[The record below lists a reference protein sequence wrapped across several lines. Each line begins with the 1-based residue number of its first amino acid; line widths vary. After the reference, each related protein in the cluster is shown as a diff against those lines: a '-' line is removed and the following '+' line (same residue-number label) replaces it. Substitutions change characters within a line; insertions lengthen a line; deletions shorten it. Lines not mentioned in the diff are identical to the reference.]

1 MPAVTASPAYADLLG
16 EAMWWGV
23 TVDRYR
29 QLSPAVAQCLNECDC
44 TTVNR
49 VSMWCAQVGHESLG
63 LLYMEE
69 IADGSAYE
77 GREDLGNIYPGDG
90 TKFKGRGPI
99 MVTGRDNYTR
109 CSEWAYGMGL
119 VPSASFFVDH
129 PEEMASDTYG
139 FIGTTWYWTTQ
150 RPMNDAADAGDIE
163 LATYYVNGGY
173 NGLDDRTDRW
183 NYCLGMGD
191 AILGLTNE
199 EAAMGT
205 PLVGEKVLNYDHSIV
220 PQETYYQCGPA
231 SAQVCLNIRG
241 IIVDEGTLAAE
252 CGTDEDGTDYVGLI
266 ENCLD
271 PRMPEANYTSVDAPH
286 DPPTEDEKARLW
298 DGLKR
303 SIDNGYGVIMNW
315 VAPPSNYP
323 VGVKGSQSPAY
334 GGGTVFHYVTCAG
347 YDDTG
352 DRALWIADSGFQPF
366 GYWISF
372 QQAASLIPPK
382 AACYANLP
390 HATPEAPV
398 PEYDKLGYEQLC
410 GPIGDNGYGT
420 GWPQLGQNENG
431 DDLYVVDALSDILH
445 MLEKGKTGDHPRSAV
460 ATAADPPNYVQ
471 LEYEQLAGPVKEDGF
486 GHGWPQL
493 GGRTITD
500 AVAHIKDVLGAGVSL
515 PPFRESPLRGEGSLG
530 AVVRPS

>member
-1 MPAVTASPAYADLLG
+1 VAVSSDPVSVLA
-16 EAMWWGV
+16 EAMQHGV
-23 TVDRYR
+23 SYERYR
-29 QLSPAVAQCLNECDC
+29 QLYPAASQCLHECDC
-44 TTVNR
+44 TTVDR
-49 VSMWCAQVGHESLG
+49 IAMWCAQTGHESCG

-90 TKFKGRGPI
+90 PKFKGRGPI

-109 CSEWAYGMGL
+109 CSQWVHGEGL
-119 VPSASFFVDH
+119 VATPTFFVDE
-129 PEEMASDTYG
+129 PEEMAEDDNG
-139 FIGTTWYWTTQ
+139 FHGTTWYWTTQ
-150 RPMNDAADAGDIE
+150 RPMNDYADAHDIE
-163 LATYYVNGGY
+163 GATYAINGGY
-173 NGLDDRTDRW
+173 HGLDDRTQR
-183 NYCLGMGD
+183 YQHCLAMGD
-191 AILGLTNE
+191 QLLALLE
-199 EAAMGT
+199 EGP
-205 PLVGEKVLNYDHSIV
+205 PLVGEKVLNYDHNIV
-220 PQETYYQCGPA
+220 PQETGYWCGPA

-241 IIVDEGTLAAE
+241 INVPESQLAAE
-252 CGTDEDGTDYVGLI
+252 CGTDEGGTDYVGLI
-266 ENCLD
+266 ENSLD
-271 PRMPEANYTSVDAPH
+271 PRLPEANYTSVDAPH

-298 DGLKR
+298 DGVKR

-323 VGVKGSQSPAY
+323 VGVKGSQSPSY

-347 YDDTG
+347 YDDAG

-398 PEYDKLGYEQLC
+398 PDYLPLSYEQLC

-420 GWPQLGQNENG
+420 GWEQLGQNENG
-431 DDLYVVDALSDILH
+431 ENLYVVDALSDILH
-445 MLEKGKTGDHPRSAV
+445 LLEKGRSGDHPRSAV
-460 ATAADPPNYVQ
+460 ATAADPPLYDQ
-471 LEYEQLAGPVKEDGF
+471 LTYEQLAGPVKEDEL

-500 AVAHIKDVLGAGVSL
+500 AIAHIKATLAGEP
-515 PPFRESPLRGEGSLG
+515 PPFRLTGEGSLG